1 MHRWRWVLIVVMV
14 ITPVACARRAPPDQ
28 EQVWRGFLT
37 WLESAPLDAD
47 PVRAYLAQLRREGAS
62 PTEVER
68 QSAVIT
74 DLMSERPEAVELF
87 FDRVYA
93 EPVSGDSAQGGF
105 STEPSAVL
113 AEAVRGVTPGTALD
127 VGMGQGRN
135 AVFLAQQGWDVTG
148 FDISS
153 EALRAARA
161 NAEHAGVPLRTV
173 KASYET
179 FEFGDQQWDLIVL
192 AFAWAPVSDSTFVAR
207 LYAGLEPGGIV
218 VFEHFID
225 DPAHPYAEAVHALR
239 PNQLRV
245 FFREFRIDRYEEIPG
260 TGDWRGRGAGLVRMV
275 ARRP

>member
-1 MHRWRWVLIVVMV
+1 MSRWRWMLIVV
-14 ITPVACARRAPPDQ
+14 IALAPVACARRAPPDR
-28 EQVWRGFLT
+28 EDVWRGFLT

-47 PVRAYLAQLRREGAS
+47 PVRAYLAQLRRDGAS
-62 PTEVER
+62 PSEVER
-68 QSAVIT
+68 QSAIIT
-74 DLMSERPEAVELF
+74 DLMSDRPEAVELF

-105 STEPSAVL
+105 STEPSAFL
-113 AEAVRGVTPGTALD
+113 AEAVRGATAGTALD

-135 AVFLAQQGWDVTG
+135 AVYLAQQGWDVTG

-161 NAEHAGVPLRTV
+161 NAERAGVQIHTV

-179 FEFGDQQWDLIVL
+179 FDFGDRQWDLIVL
-192 AFAWAPVSDSTFVAR
+192 AFAWAPVADSTFVAR
-207 LYAGLEPGGIV
+207 LYAGLRPGGII

-225 DPAHPYAEAVHALR
+225 DPAHPYAEVVHALR
-239 PNQLRV
+239 PNRLRA
-245 FFREFRIDRYEEIPG
+245 FFRAFRIDRYEEIRG
-260 TGDWRGRGAGLVRMV
+260 SGDWRGRDAGLVRMV